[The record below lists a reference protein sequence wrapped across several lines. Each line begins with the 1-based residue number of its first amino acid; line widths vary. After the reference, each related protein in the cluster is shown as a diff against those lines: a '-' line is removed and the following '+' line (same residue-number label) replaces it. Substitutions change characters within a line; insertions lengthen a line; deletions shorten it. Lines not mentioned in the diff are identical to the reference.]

1 MSDKLLQEFLIRM
14 NRTRTQVAE
23 NKRQCDTLKKEAK
36 KLEKELIAS
45 ERERDELLKIE
56 DSLKVQYISTKVLNE
71 EGIVYIEFERNTAE
85 HGILTSLR
93 NSKRNKQ
100 RENDTLNKEITKL
113 RGEAFNIV
121 KQREQL
127 ENIAQVLSAKLDQAS
142 AERLSAE
149 AEARR
154 SNEVY
159 SKMSQTLNSLR
170 QEKETIK
177 KAVVSTF
184 EEELRGYR
192 TARSKQG

>member
-1 MSDKLLQEFLIRM
+1 MSEKLLQEFLIRM

-23 NKRQCDTLKKEAK
+23 TKRQCDVLKKEAK
-36 KLEKELIAS
+36 KLEKELAAS
-45 ERERDELLKIE
+45 EGERDDLLKIE
-56 DSLKVQYISTKVLNE
+56 ENLKVQYISTKVLNE
-71 EGIVYIEFERNTAE
+71 EEFDRNNVE
-85 HGILTSLR
+85 HESLVSLR
-93 NSKRNKQ
+93 SSKRNRQ
-100 RENDTLNKEITKL
+100 RESDTLGKEITKL
-113 RGEAFNIV
+113 RGEVFNIV

-127 ENIAQVLSAKLDQAS
+127 EGIAQMLSAKLDQAS

-149 AEARR
+149 AEARKSSEAYR
-154 SNEVY
+154 Q
-159 SKMSQTLNSLR
+159 MTQTLNSLR